1 LGRYH
6 APEYAPLIKLRQ
18 ETTDGDLVILS
29 GD

>member
-1 LGRYH
+1 MPGYD
-6 APEYAPLIKLRQ
+6 PEYAPLIKLRQ